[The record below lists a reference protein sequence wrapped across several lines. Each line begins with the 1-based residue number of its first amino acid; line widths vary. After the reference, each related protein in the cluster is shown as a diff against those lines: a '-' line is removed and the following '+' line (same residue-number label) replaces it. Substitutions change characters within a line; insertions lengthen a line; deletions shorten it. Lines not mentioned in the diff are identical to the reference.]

1 MSRLPDPLVAS
12 LKPYWVYARIL
23 VRDADWE
30 GMTWKLLGIGKLL
43 VGSWVPLGISTLFLG
58 YCRLSYG
65 RLLAMNLLSI
75 GSLDS
80 VFGQVDTSTM
90 LFVAWVTPV

>member
-1 MSRLPDPLVAS
+1 MDLGCDDVCYRLPGPLVAS

-43 VGSWVPLGISTLFLG
+43 VGSWVPLGISYFVSWVCPVEL
-58 YCRLSYG
+58 RS
-65 RLLAMNLLSI
+65 LASHE
-75 GSLDS
+75 LDS
-80 VFGQVDTSTM
+80 VFV
-90 LFVAWVTPV
+90 P